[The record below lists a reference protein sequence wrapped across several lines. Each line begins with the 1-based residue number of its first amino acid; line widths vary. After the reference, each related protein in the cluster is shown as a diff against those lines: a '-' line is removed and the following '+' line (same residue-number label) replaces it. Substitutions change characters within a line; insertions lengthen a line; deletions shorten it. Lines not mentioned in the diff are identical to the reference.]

1 VKADKLIA
9 RVKGVEDKYGV
20 DPTSLLIVDFVMEG
34 WKAGEV
40 TIMDVLNGFWRTS
53 PATTHAYLK
62 KMITKKI
69 LVTKPNK
76 EDARRKSVL
85 KGIKF
90 DEFIAYLE
98 E

>member
-9 RVKGVEDKYGV
+9 RVKGAEDKYGV
-20 DPTSLLIVDFVMEG
+20 DATSLLIVDFVMEG
-34 WKAGEV
+34 WRDGEV

-53 PATTHAYLK
+53 PATTHTYLK
-62 KMITKKI
+62 KLIAKKI
-69 LVTKPNK
+69 FIGKQSK
-76 EDARRKSVL
+76 EDGRRKSVQ
-85 KGIKF
+85 KGAKY

>member
-9 RVKGVEDKYGV
+9 RVKGAEDKYGV
-20 DPTSLLIVDFVMEG
+20 DATSLLIVDFVMEG
-34 WKAGEV
+34 WRDGEV

-53 PATTHAYLK
+53 PATTHTYLK
-62 KMITKKI
+62 KLIAKKI
-69 LVTKPNK
+69 LTAKPCK
-76 EDARRKSVL
+76 DDARRKAIQ
-85 KGIKF
+85 KGAKF

>member
-9 RVKGVEDKYGV
+9 RVKGAQDKFGV
-20 DPTSLLIVDFVMEG
+20 DPTSLLIVDFVMEN

-40 TIMDVLNGFWRTS
+40 TIMALLEGFWRTS
-53 PATTHAYLK
+53 PATTHTYLQK
-62 KMITKKI
+62 LIAKKI
-69 LVTKPNK
+69 FTAKQTKADGRVK
-76 EDARRKSVL
+76 VIQ
-85 KGIKF
+85 KGAKY